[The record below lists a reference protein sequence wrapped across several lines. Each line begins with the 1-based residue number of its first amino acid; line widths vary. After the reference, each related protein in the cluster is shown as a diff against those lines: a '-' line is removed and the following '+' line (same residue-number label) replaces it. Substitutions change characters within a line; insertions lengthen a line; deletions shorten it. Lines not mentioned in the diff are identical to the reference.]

1 MLVRI
6 VSMTG
11 LEIFFIGLLVAATL
25 VIGWFSVFVV
35 YRLYKGQR

>member
-1 MLVRI
+1 
-6 VSMTG
+6 MTA
-11 LEIFFIGLLVAATL
+11 LEGVFIGLLVAATL

>member
-1 MLVRI
+1 
-6 VSMTG
+6 MTG

-25 VIGWFSVFVV
+25 VIGWFAVFVV